1 MDGRAQRRVIGRPYV
16 GVPKVVVGRVVR
28 FVSGR
33 YGAPP
38 DGGDCEKEAMVKLH
52 AGFSI
57 HHRRLFGFQKK
68 RRTAGDFYAKV
79 LSKAGPA
86 LPLQPGVLKP
96 TLTASSES
104 KSGSEQAWPPSKRE
118 KQPRPPPLFL
128 GPLNKSTETGETDPE
143 IHGRVLGLPCRG
155 EPLWSTLQDV
165 INTSLS
171 LVLVLAIISISF
183 IRLFLLQCVSCQK
196 KETGNSQV
204 TATKRGNSVA
214 HPVAREISLF
224 PSSLSLSLFWR
235 SLLVCLLSKLLHRP
249 ATVQAELQQRQDL

>member
-16 GVPKVVVGRVVR
+16 GSVVYLRWWSGGSSVLCLDVTVPLQTVGIVK
-28 FVSGR
+28 
-33 YGAPP
+33 
-38 DGGDCEKEAMVKLH
+38 KEAMVKLH
-52 AGFSI
+52 ARFSI
-57 HHRRLFGFQKK
+57 LHRRLFGFQKK

-128 GPLNKSTETGETDPE
+128 GPLNKSTETGQTDPE

-196 KETGNSQV
+196 RETGNSQV
-204 TATKRGNSVA
+204 TAT
-214 HPVAREISLF
+214 
-224 PSSLSLSLFWR
+224 
-235 SLLVCLLSKLLHRP
+235 
-249 ATVQAELQQRQDL
+249 